1 MSNSNLITCI
11 TMLVAGYYIYICY
24 NNLYALMNPMAGVIV
39 AANEPTIAPLWVEGD
54 KFNLV
59 TFLSTSPRKQRI
71 DIASYRE
78 KGLFL
83 LEKKGIILLTWQYA
97 YINR

>member
-1 MSNSNLITCI
+1 MSNSNLITGI
-11 TMLVAGYYIYICY
+11 TMLVAGYYLYVSY
-24 NNLYALMNPMAGVIV
+24 NNLYALMNPMADVVV
-39 AANEPTIAPLWVEGD
+39 APDEPTIAPLWMEGD

-83 LEKKGIILLTWQYA
+83 LERKGVLLC
-97 YINR
+97 IMI